1 MKTIDN
7 FFFFQKTAIVRVDF
21 NVPLNY
27 NLKITDSTRIK
38 YSIPT
43 IKKIINDGGKVV
55 LISHLGNPKKDERK
69 KFSLE
74 ILIPQISKE
83 LKIPVKF
90 FPDCIGKKVKNT
102 VFNMKNGEVI
112 LLENLRFY
120 EEEKKENEN
129 FAFQLSNLGDIYV
142 NDAFGVSHRSHSSIT
157 TITKFFPNSKCVGYL
172 MMKEIKAINKIL
184 KNPKKPVLGIIGGAK
199 ISSKIPIIKNLISIL
214 DNLIIGGGI
223 SYTFIKS
230 QGGKIG
236 NSIIENDKIFTAFN
250 ILKEA
255 KKKCTKIYL
264 PIDCHITKDIN
275 KSSNQK
281 YFCNINEIPNGF
293 KGLDIGPLSIKK
305 FSKIIKN
312 SKTILWNGPMGVFEL
327 DKFSNGTLSIAKEVS
342 KSTKNGSFS
351 LVGGGDSIAAIKKL
365 GHKNN
370 ISYISTGGGAMLE
383 SLKGKELIG
392 IKYIKK

>member
-27 NLKITDSTRIK
+27 NLTITDSTRIK

-43 IKKIINDGGKVV
+43 IKKIIHDGGKVV
-55 LISHLGNPKKDERK
+55 LISHLGNPKKDEKK

-255 KKKCTKIYL
+255 KKKGTKIYL

-275 KSSNQK
+275 KYSNQK

>member
-1 MKTIDN
+1 
-7 FFFFQKTAIVRVDF
+7 
-21 NVPLNY
+21 
-27 NLKITDSTRIK
+27 
-38 YSIPT
+38 
-43 IKKIINDGGKVV
+43 
-55 LISHLGNPKKDERK
+55 
-69 KFSLE
+69 
-74 ILIPQISKE
+74 
-83 LKIPVKF
+83 
-90 FPDCIGKKVKNT
+90 
-102 VFNMKNGEVI
+102 MKNGEVI